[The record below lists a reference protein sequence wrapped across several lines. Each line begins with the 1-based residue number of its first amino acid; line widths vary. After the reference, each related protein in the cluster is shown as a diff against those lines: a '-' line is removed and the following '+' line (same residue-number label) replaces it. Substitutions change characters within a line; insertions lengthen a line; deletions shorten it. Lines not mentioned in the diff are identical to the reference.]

1 MLFSKSFKTDIFKE
15 IRFFCTAIIL
25 SVTQKRLQYLMQSSD
40 YLMLNDVPKMNQGFP
55 SCEDLHLHTL
65 CVFQRTHICYSVLTV
80 NSLMA
85 GHEGVWCYISWE
97 HWHTAPAWLGAL
109 SLYYSNND
117 VNGSGTGNR
126 WCLIT
131 PGTRCYPSACHGIL
145 LITWPRVP
153 SGLDSG

>member
-1 MLFSKSFKTDIFKE
+1 MVKTKICRPFLQMLCFYINGLTLIVESKIKKESSQFYTIIAIIAFSFSKSFKTDIFKE

-25 SVTQKRLQYLMQSSD
+25 SVTQKRLQYLMQSND

-85 GHEGVWCYISWE
+85 GHEGVWCYRE
-97 HWHTAPAWLGAL
+97 T
-109 SLYYSNND
+109 
-117 VNGSGTGNR
+117 
-126 WCLIT
+126 
-131 PGTRCYPSACHGIL
+131 
-145 LITWPRVP
+145 
-153 SGLDSG
+153 